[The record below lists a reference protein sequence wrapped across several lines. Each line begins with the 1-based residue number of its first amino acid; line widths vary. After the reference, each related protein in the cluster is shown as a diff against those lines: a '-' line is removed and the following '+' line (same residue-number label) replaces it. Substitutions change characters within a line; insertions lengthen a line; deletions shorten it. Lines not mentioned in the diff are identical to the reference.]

1 LEIRPIRVDELFPG
15 RIRRRC
21 FDRFVTAK
29 LRSST
34 GFQMLHGEK
43 GGIHK
48 PSKFAIKAVMRP
60 VPSAMFTLLDPPM
73 RRD

>member
-1 LEIRPIRVDELFPG
+1 LEIRPIRVDELFPE
-15 RIRRRC
+15 RIGSRC

-34 GFQMLHGEK
+34 GFQMLHGK
-43 GGIHK
+43 KAGIGK
-48 PSKFAIKAVMRP
+48 PSKFTIKAVLRP
-60 VPSAMFTLLDPPM
+60 VPSALFTLLDPPT